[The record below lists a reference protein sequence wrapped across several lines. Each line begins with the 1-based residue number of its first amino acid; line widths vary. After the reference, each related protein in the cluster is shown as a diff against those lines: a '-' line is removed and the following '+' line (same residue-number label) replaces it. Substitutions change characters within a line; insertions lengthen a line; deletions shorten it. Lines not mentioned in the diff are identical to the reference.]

1 MAPLLVEAAIKST
14 VLVLLLLTGFAYL
27 TLAERKLLADF
38 QARIGPNRAGPYGL
52 LQPLADAVKLFFKED
67 FVPEYADRVLF
78 VLAPLITLIPTLLIF
93 AVIPFGPELTL
104 FGYRTR
110 LQLTDI
116 SVGVLYIVAITSISV
131 YGITLAG
138 WASNNKYA
146 LLGGIRAAAQM
157 ISYELAMGLAIVSVV
172 LTAGTLQVSGIVEA
186 QRNGWLV
193 FYQPLAALIFF
204 ITGLAEIKR
213 APFDLVEAEQELTAG
228 YLTEYSSMKFAL
240 FFMSEYVGMI
250 GLGALM
256 TTFFLGG
263 YLGPWVDLYPGLGV
277 VYFTLKVVFL
287 VFVMIWIRATLPRIR
302 YDQLMKLGWKVLLPL
317 SLANVMGTAV
327 VIALTA

>member
-1 MAPLLVEAAIKST
+1 MTSFLVEAAIKSAI
-14 VLVLLLLTGFAYL
+14 LVLLLLTGFAYL
-27 TLAERKLLADF
+27 TLAERKLVADF

-67 FVPEYADRVLF
+67 FVPTYADQVLF
-78 VLAPLITLIPTLLIF
+78 VLAPLITLIPAILIF

-110 LQLTDI
+110 LQLTDVN
-116 SVGVLYIVAITSISV
+116 VGILYIVAITSISV
-131 YGITLAG
+131 YGIILAG

-146 LLGGIRAAAQM
+146 LLGGIRASAQM

-172 LTAGTLQVSGIVEA
+172 LTTGTLQVGEIVEA
-186 QRNGWLV
+186 QREGWLI
-193 FYQPLAALIFF
+193 FLQPLAAIIFF

-240 FFMSEYVGMI
+240 FFMAEYVKMI
-250 GLGALM
+250 GFSALL
-256 TTFFLGG
+256 TTLFLGG
-263 YLGPWVDLYPGLGV
+263 YLGPFVDLYPALGV
-277 VYFTLKVVFL
+277 VYFTVKVAL
-287 VFVMIWIRATLPRIR
+287 LIFVMIWIRATLPRIR
-302 YDQLMKLGWKVLLPL
+302 YDQLMGLGWKVLLPL
-317 SLANVMGTAV
+317 SLANVMATAA
-327 VIALTA
+327 VIALMP

>member
-1 MAPLLVEAAIKST
+1 MVPLLVEAAIKST

>member
-1 MAPLLVEAAIKST
+1 MALFVVEATIKSA

-27 TLAERKLLADF
+27 TLAERKLVADF

-67 FVPEYADRVLF
+67 FTPAYADRVLF
-78 VLAPLITLIPTLLIF
+78 VLAPLITLIPALLIF

-116 SVGVLYIVAITSISV
+116 NVGVLYIVAITSISV

-146 LLGGIRAAAQM
+146 LLGGIRASAQM

-172 LTAGTLQVSGIVEA
+172 LTTGTLQVSRIVEA
-186 QRNGWLV
+186 QRGMWLI
-193 FYQPLAALIFF
+193 FLQPLAAIIFF

-240 FFMSEYVGMI
+240 FFMSEYVQMI
-250 GLGALM
+250 GLSALT

-263 YLGPWVDLYPGLGV
+263 YLGPFVDQYPALGV
-277 VYFTLKVVFL
+277 VYFTLKVIFL
-287 VFVMIWIRATLPRIR
+287 IFVMIWIRATLPRIR

-317 SLANVMGTAV
+317 SLANVMGTAL

>member
-1 MAPLLVEAAIKST
+1 MAPFLVEAAIKSLI
-14 VLVLLLLTGFAYL
+14 LVLLLLTGFAYL
-27 TLAERKLLADF
+27 TLAERKLIADF

-67 FVPEYADRVLF
+67 FIPEYADRVLF

-110 LQLTDI
+110 LQLTDVH
-116 SVGVLYIVAITSISV
+116 VGVLYIVAVTSISV

-146 LLGGIRAAAQM
+146 LLGGIRASAQM

-172 LTAGTLQVSGIVEA
+172 LTTGTLQVSGIVEA
-186 QRNGWLV
+186 QRNGWLI
-193 FYQPLAALIFF
+193 FLQPVAAVIFF

-240 FFMSEYVGMI
+240 FFMSEYVKMI
-250 GLGALM
+250 GFGALM

-263 YLGPWVDLYPGLGV
+263 YLGPFVDLYPGLGV
-277 VYFTLKVVFL
+277 VYFTLKVGFL
-287 VFVMIWIRATLPRIR
+287 IFVLIWLRATLPRIR
-302 YDQLMKLGWKVLLPL
+302 YDQLMSLGWKVLLPL

-327 VIALTA
+327 VVALTA